1 MDWLIYVVIFLI
13 ISGFIFERI
22 VKKRSAKE
30 PKNSLSLEK
39 LNDDKIEKNPIE
51 DKATEPDPHYALKS
65 SSIKLKKASNDYL
78 KSVGGLLEQKFSEK
92 WQNDIDEIENRKKM
106 AENLELPTKLF
117 DLYDK
122 LKSYAYITKND
133 RKYRCESLGY
143 IKIVKNIEEETN
155 GKKIKYDNVI
165 SFGFKTKE
173 YTFKENPRYADFD
186 EYVSEKKIELFGNDK
201 IKIFSENYYL
211 DLEKN
216 YDNEKWSPSPM
227 GVKSF
232 IPGEWISDLLELYE
246 KLVAL
251 LKEREIKEK
260 YKHKIR
266 NIKKQK
272 KDFGLQ

>member
-65 SSIKLKKASNDYL
+65 SSIKLKKASDDYL

-106 AENLELPTKLF
+106 AEDLELSTKLF

-122 LKSYAYITKND
+122 LKGYAYITKND
-133 RKYRCESLGY
+133 RKYRCESLEY

-165 SFGFKTKE
+165 SFGFKNKE
-173 YTFKENPRYADFD
+173 YTFKENPRSADFD

-201 IKIFSENYYL
+201 IKIFSEKYYL

-216 YDNEKWSPSPM
+216 YDNEKWNPSPM